1 MTEVI
6 QCKDLLPGCDFT
18 AEAETEEELLQEAA
32 EHATAAH
39 GITQLTDDIVANVRG
54 IIRDKSS

>member
-6 QCKDLLPGCDFT
+6 QCKDLFPGYDFT

-32 EHATAAH
+32 EHAAAAH